1 VVVAAQATI
10 RNPNGLS
17 ELMTDQKTRNNHYVP
32 QWYQRGFL
40 APGQSRLFYLN
51 LDPDRK
57 TLPDGRQVPRRAL
70 HEWGPVNCFVE
81 YDLYTTHFDSIVN
94 DDIEKHLF
102 GAIDDRGAKAVL
114 AFAKGEHAD
123 VHDSFEDFFEH
134 MAAQKLRTPKGL
146 DWIRSC
152 YGKLGQIDLMVE
164 MQALRTMHCTM
175 WAEGVREV
183 VSAADS
189 DVKFIVTDHP
199 VTVYNPQIDPTGP
212 DCAYPLDPMVASLGT
227 QTVFVLDASTCLIL
241 THLEYAKAPE
251 RQDLTRL
258 RTNARHQGMG
268 MVRTDAFIRDRRL
281 TRDEVIAINYLLKAR
296 AKRCIAAANKE
307 WLYPERRYRGT
318 WAQIAQVLLPK
329 SDLWQFGGE
338 IYVGYKDGSSGYWDE
353 HGRTSKAHEFLTRKS
368 PRKNI
373 AANDYCGCGSAYAFK
388 DCCQRLSSPE
398 RPPWDVYGLRE
409 RNLMFCSVVTRILG
423 LHEGATWDNVRRT
436 LSDEQVQRINSAFSD
451 LWPDDTDLAALLPR
465 PHPKKLRSV
474 FLGLADPRTVEA
486 AVVGWLPYIDEI
498 VLVNPFFV
506 ARNLRP
512 EFSPIESPAGHKM
525 QTLKNVLLLFKLE
538 PYIRAGLVHLV
549 PDPGEVCAP
558 LGQHVRQVLT
568 RRTAGWKPPKGGLHQ
583 RLKLA
588 EDEGRRMIR
597 MLPEDS
603 LRRHIAKHARDA
615 DDAMVDHMVAYFRH
629 QAEADPYGL
638 LQLLPVGEAG
648 AQHQI
653 YKGLNLESALYLAT
667 LTGSVVHVD
676 TDAHWEQLLI
686 DAQPS
691 GAASQPVWAPVQ
703 QALAAITFPV
713 DLNTARVAER
723 LTKGERPPINALLL
737 RLADS
742 VASPVKG
749 STPQA
754 LATQLRQ
761 ARGKAERKDPA
772 IDDNNLLPARLELH
786 VPPAGFFR
794 HEVQRLLVM
803 FAGATRPHSVPYA
816 LRLVFDEADDADA
829 PEPASRAGG
838 IPAPLTALRR
848 QSRSRNLP

>member
-1 VVVAAQATI
+1 
-10 RNPNGLS
+10 
-17 ELMTDQKTRNNHYVP
+17 MTDQQTRNNHYVP

-40 APGQSRLFYLN
+40 APGQSRLFHLN
-51 LDPDRK
+51 LDPERK
-57 TLPDGRQVPRRAL
+57 TLLDGRQVHRKAL

-81 YDLYTTHFDSIVN
+81 YDLYTTHFGSIVN

-102 GAIDDRGAKAVL
+102 GAIDDQGAKAVL
-114 AFAKGEHAD
+114 AFAKGDHAD

-152 YGKLGQIDLMVE
+152 YGKLDQIDLMVE

-199 VTVYNPQIDPTGP
+199 VTVYNPQIDPTVP
-212 DCAYPLDPMVASLGT
+212 DYAYPLDPMVASLGT
-227 QTVFVLDASTCLIL
+227 QTVFVLDANTCMIL
-241 THLEYAKAPE
+241 THLEYAKTPD
-251 RQDLTRL
+251 RKDLTRL
-258 RTNARHQGMG
+258 RTNARHQGM
-268 MVRTDAFIRDRRL
+268 
-281 TRDEVIAINYLLKAR
+281 
-296 AKRCIAAANKE
+296 
-307 WLYPERRYRGT
+307 
-318 WAQIAQVLLPK
+318 
-329 SDLWQFGGE
+329 
-338 IYVGYKDGSSGYWDE
+338 
-353 HGRTSKAHEFLTRKS
+353 
-368 PRKNI
+368 
-373 AANDYCGCGSAYAFK
+373 
-388 DCCQRLSSPE
+388 
-398 RPPWDVYGLRE
+398 
-409 RNLMFCSVVTRILG
+409 
-423 LHEGATWDNVRRT
+423 
-436 LSDEQVQRINSAFSD
+436 SDEQVQRINGAFSA

-465 PHPKKLRSV
+465 PQPKKLRSV

-512 EFSPIESPAGHKM
+512 EFSPIDSPAGHKM
-525 QTLKNVLLLFKLE
+525 QTLKNVMLLFKLE
-538 PYIRAGLVHLV
+538 PYIRAGLVHFV

-588 EDEGRRMIR
+588 EDEGRRMIQ

-603 LRRHIAKHARDA
+603 LRRHIARHAPDA
-615 DDAMVDHMVAYFRH
+615 GDAMVDQMVAYFRR
-629 QAEADPYGL
+629 QSEVDPYLL
-638 LQLLPVGEAG
+638 LQPLPVGEAG

-667 LTGSVVHVD
+667 LTGSVIHVD
-676 TDAHWEQLLI
+676 TDAHWEQLLM
-686 DAQPS
+686 DAQPA
-691 GAASQPVWAPVQ
+691 GAASQHVWAPVR

-713 DLNTARVAER
+713 DLNPVRVAER
-723 LTKGERPPINALLL
+723 LTEGELPPINALLR

-742 VASPVKG
+742 VASPGKG
-749 STPQA
+749 ATPQA

-761 ARGKAERKDPA
+761 ARGKAERKDSA
-772 IDDNNLLPARLELH
+772 IDDNNLLTARLELY

-803 FAGATRPHSVPYA
+803 FAGATRPRSVPYA
-816 LRLVFDEADDADA
+816 LRLVFDDADA
-829 PEPASRAGG
+829 PDPASGAG
-838 IPAPLTALRR
+838 
-848 QSRSRNLP
+848 